1 MADLFDYIYWRGD
14 LTFEQSDFNQVDGM
28 IFARLTYVPFERIIG
43 DLPEGSTVAEASSM
57 LLDLPEI
64 DSLVN
69 VRDDVSL
76 LGAVRKSRRF
86 GEVKLYRYENITDTA
101 TQTQFAAVTFRLNDS
116 LSCITFRGTD
126 NTIVGWKEDF
136 NMAFTFPVPAQRMAL
151 RYVEDVIQSLEGSFI
166 VCGHSK
172 GGNLAVYSSAFCKHL
187 LQNRIAA
194 VYNYDGPGFDEKV
207 LDTPGYGRICKRTD
221 TFVPQSSIVGMLL
234 GHKEKYVIVHS
245 SQRSAPLQHNLYSWD
260 IEREGFEQLET
271 VTAGSRFLDNT
282 IRDWLGGLDKSQLEK
297 AADALYG
304 IFTETNASTLRELTD
319 NWYANAKIMLQS
331 IKNMDPATKSIVAE
345 MLKALM
351 VSAKNEVM
359 RKEFV

>member
-14 LTFEQSDFNQVDGM
+14 LTFEQSGFNQVDGM
-28 IFARLTYVPFERIIG
+28 ILARLTYVPFERIIG
-43 DLPEGSTVAEASSM
+43 DLPEGSSVAEASSM
-57 LLDLPEI
+57 LLDIPEI
-64 DSLVN
+64 ESLVN
-69 VRDDVSL
+69 IRDDVSL
-76 LGAVRKSRRF
+76 LRAVRDSRRF
-86 GEVKLYRYENITDTA
+86 GGVRLYRYENTTDTF

-116 LSCITFRGTD
+116 LSCIAFRGTD

-151 RYVEDVIQSLEGSFI
+151 RYVEDVISSLDGDFV

-187 LQNRIAA
+187 LQNRITA

-207 LDTPGYGRICKRTD
+207 LNTPGYGRICKRTD

-234 GHKEKYVIVHS
+234 GHKEKYIIVHS

-260 IEREGFEQLET
+260 IQRDDFERLET

-282 IRDWLGGLDKSQLEK
+282 IRDWLGSLDRAQLEK

-304 IFTETNASTLRELTD
+304 IFTETNASTLRELSD

-331 IKNMDPATKSIVAE
+331 IKSMDPATKSIVAE

-351 VSAKNEVM
+351 VSARNELSS
-359 RKEFV
+359 RK